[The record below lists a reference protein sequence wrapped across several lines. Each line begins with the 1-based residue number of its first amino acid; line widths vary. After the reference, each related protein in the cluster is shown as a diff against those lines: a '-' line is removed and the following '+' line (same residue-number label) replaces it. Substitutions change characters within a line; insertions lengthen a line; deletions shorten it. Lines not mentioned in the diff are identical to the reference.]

1 MIQDLLVTIFVPV
14 YNGEK
19 YLTETLNSIKNQT
32 YKNIEVLLV
41 DDSSLDGSRTI
52 LIDFANKDKRFKV
65 FEKKNGGMAPIS
77 WNFIIPKIKG
87 DFIFYSSQDDIFSI
101 NLIEKM
107 IERQLETDA
116 DSVIPDMEYYFE
128 NRQNNK
134 KIIGLNNN
142 RLSVLSGMQAC
153 AESLNWNIH
162 GFAIFKSN
170 LVKEEFFPED
180 AFDSD
185 EFITRKLFLKSNK
198 VVFSEGIFY
207 YRQDNSNAITK
218 TFTTKNFYTLNTIY
232 RLHNLL
238 KTNNFA
244 EKFIFETQLLLL
256 ETYLQLNITAK
267 IFKFENKIEESE
279 IILFLS
285 DFRQKKLLISFYFSN
300 FSYVIKSFRVKYLLL
315 IIICKVPILLATVTM
330 IKSNKMHSFYK
341 KCIIN

>member
-1 MIQDLLVTIFVPV
+1 MNQDLLVTIFVPV

-52 LIDFANKDKRFKV
+52 LFNFANNDKRFKV
-65 FEKKNGGMAPIS
+65 FEKENGGMAPRS

-87 DFIFYSSQDDIFSI
+87 NFIFYSSQDDIFSI

-107 IERQLETDA
+107 IERQLKTDA
-116 DSVIPDMEYYFE
+116 DTVIPDMEYYFE
-128 NRQNNK
+128 NGQNNK

-142 RLSVLSGMQAC
+142 RFDILSGMQAC

-162 GFAIFKSN
+162 GFALFKSN

-198 VVFSEGIFY
+198 VVFSEGVFY

-218 TFTTKNFYTLNTIY
+218 IFTINNFYTLNTIY
-232 RLHNLL
+232 RLYDLL
-238 KTNNFA
+238 KRNDFA
-244 EKFIFETQLLLL
+244 AKFIFETQLLLL
-256 ETYLQLNITAK
+256 ETYLQLNVTAK
-267 IFKFENKIEESE
+267 IFKFKNKIEENE
-279 IILFLS
+279 IQLFLS
-285 DFRQKKLLISFYFSN
+285 DFGQKKLSIALCFSN
-300 FSYVIKSFRVKYLLL
+300 FSYAIRSCNVKYFLF
-315 IIICKVPILLATVTM
+315 IISCKVPILLALVTM
-330 IKSNKMHSFYK
+330 IKSK
-341 KCIIN
+341 KYF